1 MDTFSLPVSLN
12 NCLFIWGRFNSASHV
27 QRWEQVVAELEE
39 TGTYN
44 LTETELVYGAKL
56 AWRNSVRCIGR
67 IQWAKLQVFDA
78 RSVTTTTGMFEA
90 VCKHIKYSTN
100 KGNIRSAITIFPQ
113 RTDGK
118 HDFRIWNPQLI
129 SYAGY
134 QESDGTV
141 IGDPLNVEFTEVTT
155 KSNLCKIE

>member
-1 MDTFSLPVSLN
+1 MRLN
-12 NCLFIWGRFNSASHV
+12 CC
-27 QRWEQVVAELEE
+27 EL
-39 TGTYN
+39 TI
-44 LTETELVYGAKL
+44 K
-56 AWRNSVRCIGR
+56 
-67 IQWAKLQVFDA
+67 VFDA

-134 QESDGTV
+134 RESDATI
-141 IGDPLNVEFTEVTT
+141 IGDPLNVEFTEVCT
-155 KSNLCKIE
+155 KLGWKGKGKHTKWDILPLVLSADGHDPEYFEIPSELILEVAIRHPR